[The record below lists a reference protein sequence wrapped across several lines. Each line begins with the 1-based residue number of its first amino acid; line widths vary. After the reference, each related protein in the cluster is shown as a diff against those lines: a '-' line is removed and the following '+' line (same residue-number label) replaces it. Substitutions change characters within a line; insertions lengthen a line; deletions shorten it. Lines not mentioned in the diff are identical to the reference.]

1 MREKCV
7 QVLQLNMPNKVRNT
21 TTFIFIFLLYRE
33 FDLWV
38 VTCEVHPSLKTVTSQ
53 LIQDNCL
60 SFNLSF

>member
-7 QVLQLNMPNKVRNT
+7 QVLLLNMPNKVRT
-21 TTFIFIFLLYRE
+21 TTFILVYLLYGE